1 MDTERTE
8 TVIIG
13 GSQAGLATGY
23 HLTQRGRQI
32 LILEASERIGDAWRN
47 RWDSLHLF
55 TPARHDSL
63 PGWAFPAK
71 GWSFPSK
78 DEMGD
83 YLEAYAGKFRLPVR
97 TGVRVDRVSR
107 QGDGYLVEAG
117 DRRYEAANVVVATGP
132 YQTPKVP
139 GFAAALHPD
148 IRQFHSSA
156 YRSPSQFA
164 DGPVLVIGAGNSGVE
179 LALEAARTGHETVL
193 AGRHPGNIP
202 FDIEGTA
209 SRLFMERFVLRFMF
223 HRVFTLHTPIGR
235 RIEPK
240 FRAHGGAL
248 IRIKPK
254 QLDAAGIER
263 TGRVAGTEEGRPV
276 LEDGRVLDVGTVAWA
291 TGFSHDFSWIDTG
304 PLRPDGEPSHER
316 GVLNDR
322 PGMYFV
328 GLHFLYAMSSSMV
341 HGVSRDAEYIAGRIA
356 EDPRTTRSRDLAASP
371 AGT

>member
-13 GSQAGLATGY
+13 GSQAGLAVGY
-23 HLTQRGRQI
+23 HLAQRGRDMV
-32 LILEASERIGDAWRN
+32 ILEGSERIGDAWRN

-83 YLEAYAGKFRLPVR
+83 YLEAYATKFRLPVR

-107 QGDGYLVEAG
+107 RGDGYLVEG
-117 DRRYEAANVVVATGP
+117 GGRRWEAANVVVATGP

-156 YRSPSQFA
+156 YRRPSQFA
-164 DGPVLVIGAGNSGVE
+164 DGSVLVIGAGNSGVE
-179 LALEAARTGHETVL
+179 IALEAARTGHRTTL

-209 SRLFMERFVLRFMF
+209 SRLFMERFVLRFLF

-235 RIEPK
+235 RVEPK

-248 IRIKPK
+248 IRVKPK
-254 QLDAAGIER
+254 QLDAAGIQR
-263 TGRVAGTEEGRPV
+263 TGRVTGTQDGRPV

-291 TGFSHDFSWIDTG
+291 TGFGRDFSWIDTG

-316 GVLNDR
+316 GVVEDR

-328 GLHFLYAMSSSMV
+328 GLHFLHAMSSSMV
-341 HGVSRDAEYIAGRIA
+341 HGVSRDAEHIARHIA
-356 EDPRTTRSRDLAASP
+356 EDPRTTRSPQLAASP

>member
-1 MDTERTE
+1 MDTERIE
-8 TVIIG
+8 TIIIG

-23 HLTQRGRQI
+23 HLTRRGRQI

-83 YLEAYAGKFRLPVR
+83 YLEAYAAKFRLPVR

-117 DRRYEAANVVVATGP
+117 DRRWEAANVVVATGP

-156 YRSPSQFA
+156 YRRPSQFA

-179 LALEAARTGHETVL
+179 LALEAAKSGHETVL

-209 SRLFMERFVLRFMF
+209 SRAVHGAVRPAVHVPPGVHAAYADRPP
-223 HRVFTLHTPIGR
+223 HRAEVPRARRGADPYQAEAARRRRDRADRPGDRDAGR
-235 RIEPK
+235 
-240 FRAHGGAL
+240 
-248 IRIKPK
+248 
-254 QLDAAGIER
+254 AAGAR
-263 TGRVAGTEEGRPV
+263 GRPRPRRGARSC
-276 LEDGRVLDVGTVAWA
+276 GR

-304 PLRPDGEPSHER
+304 PLRPT
-316 GVLNDR
+316 
-322 PGMYFV
+322 
-328 GLHFLYAMSSSMV
+328 A
-341 HGVSRDAEYIAGRIA
+341 SR
-356 EDPRTTRSRDLAASP
+356 RTSAAW
-371 AGT
+371 